1 MAFDFVGEVDSL
13 LQDIKSDWL
22 DWLQCAD
29 LFYGRYVSYMF
40 GHSPFDGRKARAV
53 EFLGN
58 AAAIAGHVPL
68 LGREVPASPTTR
80 MPSHK
85 SRSDVWFDNGNQGY
99 SFKVRQTRRDLNTPY
114 LRLSLKYVMED
125 TRSLE
130 TGPRERS
137 SSCLIAVARDET
149 QYDICTAFAGHVDI
163 ACRIGPD
170 DSPAFLFFKLKDQDV

>member
-1 MAFDFVGEVDSL
+1 MAFGFIGKVDPL
-13 LQDIKSDWL
+13 LSDVKADWL

-29 LFYGRYVSYMF
+29 LFYGRYVSYMY
-40 GHSPFDGRKARAV
+40 GHSPFGGRKAQAV

-68 LGREVPASPTTR
+68 IGRVVFASPVTR
-80 MPSHK
+80 TPRQK

-99 SFKVRQTRRDLNTPY
+99 SFKVRQTGRDLSTPY

-125 TRSLE
+125 TRSL
-130 TGPRERS
+130 GNVPQGRS
-137 SSCLIAVARDET
+137 SSCLIAVARDAF
-149 QYDICTAFAGHVDI
+149 QYDICEDFACHVDI

-170 DSPAFLFFKLKDQDV
+170 DTPAFLFFKLKDQDV